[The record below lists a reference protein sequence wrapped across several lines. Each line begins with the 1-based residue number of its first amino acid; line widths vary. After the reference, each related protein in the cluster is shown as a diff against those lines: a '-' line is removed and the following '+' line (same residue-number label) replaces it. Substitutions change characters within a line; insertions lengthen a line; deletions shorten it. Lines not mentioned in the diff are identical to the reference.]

1 MKNLIA
7 ALVVCVAL
15 ATTSFDA
22 DAAKRFGGGASFGKA
37 APTFSQRAPTAAPA
51 APSANQAQP
60 AQGGTGTNTSTKTVH
75 DAQCA
80 WWYRCCAWYYCTLES
95 SRY

>member
-37 APTFSQRAPTAAPA
+37 APTSELIAT
-51 APSANQAQP
+51 
-60 AQGGTGTNTSTKTVH
+60 
-75 DAQCA
+75 
-80 WWYRCCAWYYCTLES
+80 S
-95 SRY
+95 SRFSNSAASDSCSGGAFSTA

>member
-37 APTFSQRAPTAAPA
+37 APTFSRRLQH
-51 APSANQAQP
+51 S
-60 AQGGTGTNTSTKTVH
+60 
-75 DAQCA
+75 
-80 WWYRCCAWYYCTLES
+80 LELIKLS
-95 SRY
+95 PRRLRHQHQHKNHP

>member
-37 APTFSQRAPTAAPA
+37 APTFSLLRRHPQLIRLSPRRHRHRHQHQHKNRP
-51 APSANQAQP
+51 
-60 AQGGTGTNTSTKTVH
+60 
-75 DAQCA
+75 
-80 WWYRCCAWYYCTLES
+80 
-95 SRY
+95 